1 MDVLPFALPDIS
13 QAEIDGVTECLKAGW
28 LTAGRKVKQFEEEL
42 ARFVGA
48 KHAIAC
54 SSATNAAHLIFDALK
69 INDKCEVIVPAYTF
83 SGPAMMAHRLGAKIV
98 LADCL
103 PGSYQIDPDHVEELI
118 TPATALVVPTH
129 FAGQA
134 CDMKRLKSICDKQG
148 VLLVDDAAHAFPT
161 VDGSTGRIVGNG
173 KDSMATFFSFYA
185 TKTLTTGEGGMITTD
200 SDALADAIRN
210 LRTHGFNRDIAD
222 RYTNSQTGW
231 RYDIAAPGWKA
242 NMTDVAASL
251 GLVQLH
257 RALEMHEKRQCYANR
272 YTSILARY
280 SVGLICNSLP
290 PGIST
295 PSRSGKGTLS
305 CAPWGSRGCNARST
319 SFPSITTRNGRGSP
333 ERSRVICL
341 GPIACSL
348 ARCPCRSSRR

>member
-1 MDVLPFALPDIS
+1 VDVLPFALPDIS

-48 KHAIAC
+48 KHAIAW

-257 RALEMHEKRQCYANR
+257 RALEMHEKIPRHWSSQCPR
-272 YTSILARY
+272 TCWS
-280 SVGLICNSLP
+280 
-290 PGIST
+290 
-295 PSRSGKGTLS
+295 
-305 CAPWGSRGCNARST
+305 
-319 SFPSITTRNGRGSP
+319 
-333 ERSRVICL
+333 
-341 GPIACSL
+341 
-348 ARCPCRSSRR
+348 